1 MTVTLLTMQ
10 TLTGSGTAIITLLP
24 YPQSPKNLIG
34 SARITKVILGSPGEQ
49 LLHLL
54 HTSYATE
61 SGWDRSPPAGSTYL
75 CIFSWTNKQT
85 LACMQNRY
93 TSYKRVPEQC
103 TCTDVLSPRDPQ
115 VESN

>member
-24 YPQSPKNLIG
+24 YPHPQSPKNLIG

-75 CIFSWTNKQT
+75 CIFSWTNKTNTGMYAKQIHI
-85 LACMQNRY
+85 LKECLNNVYVYRCAL
-93 TSYKRVPEQC
+93 TS
-103 TCTDVLSPRDPQ
+103 
-115 VESN
+115 